1 MAVVLGK
8 SGVITN
14 METVP
19 IVQAVAGLANANIKS
34 ARGTVELANGD
45 SIGSIYKLCRI
56 PSNAYVSRVLLYCD
70 AITSGAADIGCYY
83 AQPSRLGGPA
93 LPAGAYTSGLV
104 AVDLDVFATAQSIA
118 SALVVG
124 TDVTH
129 EATAANIDKLE
140 TPLWSLCGLTS
151 DPQIDFDVCLT
162 LTAATTAAGTVSLVV
177 QYTDN
182 R

>member
-8 SGVITN
+8 SGVISN

-19 IVQAVAGLANANIKS
+19 VVQAEAAKAGGTVKLAA
-34 ARGTVELANGD
+34 GVVELANGD
-45 SIGSIYKLCRI
+45 SIASVFKVCRI
-56 PSNAYVSRVLLYCD
+56 PSNAFVRRVLMYCD

-83 AQPSRLGGPA
+83 AQPTRLGGQVA
-93 LPAGAYTSGLV
+93 TVTTGLV
-104 AVDLDVFATAQSIA
+104 AVDADVFATAQSIA

-129 EATAANIDKLE
+129 EATATNIDKLE
-140 TPLWSLCGLTS
+140 TPLWQLCGLTS
-151 DPQIDFDVCLT
+151 DPQVDFDVCLT
-162 LTAATTAAGTVSLVV
+162 LTAATTAAGTVALQVL
-177 QYTDN
+177 YTDN

>member
-8 SGVITN
+8 SGVLTN

-19 IVQAVAGLANANIKS
+19 IVQSPAGIANGNLKV
-34 ARGTVELANGD
+34 ARGVVELANGD
-45 SIGSIYKLCRI
+45 SIGSIYKMCRI
-56 PSNAYVSRVLLYCD
+56 PSNAYVLRVLLYCD

-83 AQPSRLGGPA
+83 AQPTRQGGA
-93 LPAGAYTSGLV
+93 IATATTGMV
-104 AVDLDVFATAQSIA
+104 QVDLDVFATAQSIA

-140 TPLWSLCGLTS
+140 TPLWQLCGLTA
-151 DPQIDFDVCLT
+151 DPAVDFDVCLT
-162 LTAATTAAGTVSLVV
+162 LTAATTAAGTVAVV
-177 QYTDN
+177 VIYSDN